1 MTLSEIL
8 LIIAIVVILII
19 QSLLTK
25 RIKQPL
31 NTYVNLT
38 IGLLLLILV
47 WFFAGD
53 GSLPLRIIITV
64 HVIIST
70 IKTIKEY
77 KEFPGRRVDMKKN

>member
-8 LIIAIVVILII
+8 LIIAIVALLII

-53 GSLPLRIIITV
+53 GSLPLRIVITV
-64 HVIIST
+64 HVIISA
-70 IKTIKEY
+70 IKTIKVY
-77 KEFPGRRVDMKKN
+77 KEFSGRRTEIEKN